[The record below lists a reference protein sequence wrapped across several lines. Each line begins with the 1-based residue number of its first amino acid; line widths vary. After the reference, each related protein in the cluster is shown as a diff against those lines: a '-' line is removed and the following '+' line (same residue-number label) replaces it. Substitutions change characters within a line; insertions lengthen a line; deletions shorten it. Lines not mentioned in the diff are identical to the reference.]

1 MEQDTALISAVVFS
15 KDRAMQLDATL
26 RSFHLRCKDSHV
38 VSITVLYAVSG
49 NPHGRQYA
57 ELSQEYPEI
66 RFLHESDFKQDL
78 LSLVGSSAYLLFLVD
93 DNIFVK
99 EFVVADAAN
108 VLRAHSDV
116 LAFSLRLGRNTVYA
130 YAHGKYQRLPEFT
143 ENDNRIL
150 MFDWTTS
157 ERDFNY
163 PCDISSSLYRSSD
176 LAAVVERIPCSN
188 PNLLEGHL
196 DANKYGFHGQSRLA
210 CFTQSVTF
218 CNPANKV
225 QTVLPNN
232 RSGMRKEYA
241 ADTLAEK
248 FDQGLRIDVEAYAS
262 LVPKGCHQ
270 EVKLHFMTV
279 TAGDPLKTSTWTQR
293 LGKLFGLRH
302 DVGLE

>member
-1 MEQDTALISAVVFS
+1 MGKKTGLISAVVFS

-26 RSFHLRCKDSHV
+26 RSFHRRCKDAHV

-49 NPHGRQYA
+49 DSHARQYA
-57 ELSQEYPEI
+57 ELSKEYPEI

-78 LSLVGSSAYLLFLVD
+78 LSLVGSSPFLLFLVD

-99 EFVVADAAN
+99 DFVVAEAAN
-108 VLRAHSDV
+108 FLRQHSDV

-130 YAHGKYQRLPEFT
+130 YAYGKYQRLPEFT
-143 ENDNRIL
+143 ENGNRIL
-150 MFDWTTS
+150 TFDWTTS

-176 LAAVVERIPCSN
+176 LAAILERIPCSN

-196 DANKYGFHGQSRLA
+196 DANKYEFKGQSRLA
-210 CFTQSVTF
+210 CFIQSVTF

-232 RSGMRKEYA
+232 KSGMRKEYA

-270 EVKLHFMTV
+270 ETKLHFMDSITGNSV
-279 TAGDPLKTSTWTQR
+279 KTSIFGQWFE
-293 LGKLFGLRH
+293 KLF
-302 DVGLE
+302 